1 MKPQHGSTPSS
12 ALHALAALGL
22 LLSHHETGCP
32 RAAHRAADML
42 ARLADAPGMD
52 AELRVLCERA
62 STRLASE
69 GARHVSA

>member
-1 MKPQHGSTPSS
+1 MKAQHGARTFAPI
-12 ALHALAALGL
+12 HALAALGQ

-32 RAAHRAADML
+32 RAAHRAADLL
-42 ARLADAPGMD
+42 ALLADAPGMD
-52 AELRVLCERA
+52 AELRMLCERA